1 MHNKNTKTFIFP
13 YLLSKQW
20 ILIIHIKTRFKKMTK
35 TFETRGRQ
43 YILVSQKKDGTACG
57 PDSVYVYQAF
67 TLEVNGYPCT
77 DESMFL

>member
-1 MHNKNTKTFIFP
+1 
-13 YLLSKQW
+13 
-20 ILIIHIKTRFKKMTK
+20 MTK

-57 PDSVYVYQAF
+57 PDSVHVYQAF
-67 TLEVNGYPCT
+67 PLEVNGYPCT